1 MASTISLNVTST
13 DATDPDGF
21 RFTEEPTD
29 VNVYVDPNQ
38 KFRKC
43 MLALRILLHVPRF
56 QPVFGGDRGV
66 VVVLN
71 TVFCSPSINS
81 FELVGNYTVQ
91 NIHSEKYTLYTLFK
105 DSMDS
110 LLCSVQKCSQLVYSN
125 VLYIINSV
133 LYDGKLKV
141 HKLELSHTDQSLF
154 LYMFSATVLYL
165 AHVLYGLSDFHF
177 SDFSDFGDPNFSDF
191 SDPNCSDE
199 MQDDLNNLYQLYQN
213 NIGLD
218 KDDIVRKLYL
228 LLFYKFQLI
237 MNAKEGGVFISE
249 YIE

>member
-13 DATDPDGF
+13 EATDPDGF

-29 VNVYVDPNQ
+29 VNVYMHPNQ
-38 KFRKC
+38 EFRKC

-71 TVFCSPSINS
+71 TVFCSPSVNS
-81 FELVGNYTVQ
+81 SELVGNYTVQ
-91 NIHSEKYTLYTLFK
+91 NIHSEKYTLYTLFQE
-105 DSMDS
+105 STDS

-165 AHVLYGLSDFHF
+165 AHVLYGLSDLH
-177 SDFSDFGDPNFSDF
+177 F
-191 SDPNCSDE
+191 SDPNCSGE
-199 MQDDLNNLYQLYQN
+199 IQDYLNDLYQLYREN
-213 NIGLD
+213 LGTD
-218 KDDIVRKLYL
+218 RDDIVRKLYL